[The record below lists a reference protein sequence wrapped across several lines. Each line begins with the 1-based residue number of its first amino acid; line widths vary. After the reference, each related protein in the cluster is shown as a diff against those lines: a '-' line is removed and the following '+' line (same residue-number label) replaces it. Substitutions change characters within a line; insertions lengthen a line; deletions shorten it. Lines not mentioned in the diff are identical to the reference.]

1 MKKGRDGSS
10 RLGRVP
16 GEGQGEAEKAAR
28 KGLLLV
34 GVGVSAGRTHYYSD
48 HDGAFRLQHLDFG
61 QDL

>member
-1 MKKGRDGSS
+1 M
-10 RLGRVP
+10 P